1 MYRIILLLFAW
12 ALTAQANDEREAM
25 KQVGRALA
33 RTDLARQAKDKVMSL
48 DYAETAAYIA
58 PLFLSRIRFTNSI
71 GDVKIRTE
79 INRGKGFSAK
89 LLYEY

>member
-25 KQVGRALA
+25 KQVG
-33 RTDLARQAKDKVMSL
+33 RQAKDKVMSL